1 MAIVIVATVMVVA
14 VVVAVVVTQ
23 FPKQRFIFL
32 LRTFHH
38 VLYFGHG
45 QGVFEKYIQIVKH
58 ENDHKRCNQ
67 HLNDPK
73 HAIKL
78 CRHSFYRFETYA
90 LNYNVS

>member
-1 MAIVIVATVMVVA
+1 
-14 VVVAVVVTQ
+14 
-23 FPKQRFIFL
+23 
-32 LRTFHH
+32 
-38 VLYFGHG
+38 
-45 QGVFEKYIQIVKH
+45 VKH